1 MSGAMSGAFG
11 RDGHLARLR
20 CGTAATATTA
30 AAARAARAVAALVS
44 GRVTRAAAVRAVCI
58 GRWPVW

>member
-30 AAARAARAVAALVS
+30 AAARAARAVA
-44 GRVTRAAAVRAVCI
+44 VRAVCI